1 MSLDPHGACKA
12 RGPGGYKPYNPR
24 YIYRQWTPVDYSRR
38 TFTPPRDR
46 SKDEITREQTMRSHL
61 ANAKRQR
68 TVTEMT
74 GGTRDNGIRKIKQ
87 EMHTLFGRRK

>member
-1 MSLDPHGACKA
+1 MSLDPHGARKA
-12 RGPGGYKPYNPR
+12 RGPGGYKPYGPIPETWKPTDHSKR
-24 YIYRQWTPVDYSRR
+24 TP
-38 TFTPPRDR
+38 TPPRDR
-46 SKDEITREQTMRSHL
+46 SKDEITPKQIMRSHL